1 MQWQIPF
8 VPHEGKLYQIV
19 VNSTY
24 KSWLVS
30 DVSDALFSIT
40 NCAEKRKSW
49 KEPSARSKTQS
60 ELRRKKIVK
69 CTSAEKR
76 KSGTASPECEKK
88 LKKTATKK
96 KTSERETVLII
107 ETDTDGRLPKH
118 RMSQAALRTLIY
130 S

>member
-1 MQWQIPF
+1 MVLIIFSQKSSYKSSPSFARSDKKTVQWQIPF

-96 KTSERETVLII
+96 KPPREK
-107 ETDTDGRLPKH
+107 P
-118 RMSQAALRTLIY
+118 S